1 MPRKT
6 HVQPQHDESAVKEA
20 VLDDLRLSLPKDIK
34 QFLGTEV
41 TRLNIQ
47 LKREGKKNKLTVQR
61 LIRALIINY
70 CEKRAVGLKI
80 DPDD

>member
-6 HVQPQHDESAVKEA
+6 HVQPNDDTAVKEQI
-20 VLDDLRLSLPKDIK
+20 LDDLRIRLPKEIR

-41 TRLNIQ
+41 TRLNIR
-47 LKREGKKNKLTVQR
+47 LHREGKKDKLNVQR
-61 LIRALIINY
+61 LIRALIISY
-70 CEKRAVGLKI
+70 CEKRAVGLMI

>member
-6 HVQPQHDESAVKEA
+6 HVQPHDDTAVKEHIF
-20 VLDDLRLSLPKDIK
+20 DDVRINLPREIK

-41 TRLNIQ
+41 TRLNIK
-47 LKREGKKNKLTVQR
+47 LEREGKKDKLTVQR

-70 CEKRAVGLKI
+70 CEKRAIGLKI

>member
-6 HVQPQHDESAVKEA
+6 HVQPDDDTAIKESI
-20 VLDDLRLSLPKDIK
+20 LDDLRINLPKDIK

-41 TRLNIQ
+41 TRLNIR
-47 LKREGKKNKLTVQR
+47 LKREGKKDKLTVQR
-61 LIRALIINY
+61 LIRALIISY
-70 CEKRAVGLKI
+70 CEKRAIGLKI

>member
-6 HVQPQHDESAVKEA
+6 HVQPNDDTSIKESI
-20 VLDDLRLSLPKDIK
+20 LDDLRIRLPKDIR

-41 TRLNIQ
+41 TRLNIR
-47 LKREGKKNKLTVQR
+47 LRREGKKDKLNVQR
-61 LIRALIINY
+61 LIRALIISY
-70 CEKRAVGLKI
+70 CEKRAIGLKI

>member
-6 HVQPQHDESAVKEA
+6 HVQPNDDTAVKEQI
-20 VLDDLRLSLPKDIK
+20 LDDLRIRLPKEIR

-41 TRLNIQ
+41 TRLNIRLQ
-47 LKREGKKNKLTVQR
+47 REGKKDKLTVQR

-70 CEKRAVGLKI
+70 CEKRAVGLMI